1 MNDELAEL
9 RKVQKKAE
17 VRSETRNLEAISN
30 VWGLAIWLEDNGV
43 MQYDAGNL
51 LKELQLLKDAYLLKP
66 NKENI

>member
-9 RKVQKKAE
+9 REVQKKAE
-17 VRSETRNLEAISN
+17 ARGKSPNLEAISY
-30 VWGLAIWLEDNGV
+30 VWDLAIWLEEKGV
-43 MQYDAGNL
+43 MPYDAGNL